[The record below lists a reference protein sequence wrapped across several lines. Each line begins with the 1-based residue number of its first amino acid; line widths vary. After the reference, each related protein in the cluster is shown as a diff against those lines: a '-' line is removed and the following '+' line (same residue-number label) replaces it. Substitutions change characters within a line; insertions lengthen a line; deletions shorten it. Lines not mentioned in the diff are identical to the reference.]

1 MLDPLMER
9 LVKCSDGRVLRVE
22 EAGDPDGKPVLTLHG
37 TPGAGILYSPH
48 VADAASR
55 GIRLIGYDRPGYGG
69 STAQPGRTVADCAAD
84 VRAIAG
90 ELDLRR
96 VGVWG
101 ISGGG
106 PHALACAALLPDL
119 VVAVGTLASVAPYG
133 APGLDYFTGMG
144 QSNLDDIKLMLAD
157 EAAARAKSFED
168 REHLLALS
176 VETIVNAFATLVSP
190 VDAAAFTPGLADYLW
205 RAGHFG
211 LASSDQ
217 GWWDDG
223 KAHLQPWGFEV
234 EATRVPVQ
242 LWHGRHDRFVP
253 FGHGEWLAGK
263 IPGVDAHLTDVDG
276 HTTLM
281 QNRVGQVHAWLLEH
295 F

>member
-1 MLDPLMER
+1 MH
-9 LVKCSDGRVLRVE
+9 
-22 EAGDPDGKPVLTLHG
+22 HG
-37 TPGAGILYSPH
+37 TPGAGVLYSQH
-48 VADAASR
+48 VSDAADR

-90 ELDLRR
+90 ELGIDRL
-96 VGVWG
+96 GVWG

-119 VVAVGTLASVAPYG
+119 VVAVCSLAAIAPYG
-133 APGLDYFTGMG
+133 AAGLDYFAGMG
-144 QSNLDDIKLMLAD
+144 EENVDEIKLMLAD
-157 EAAARAKSFED
+157 EPAARAKARDD
-168 REHLLALS
+168 RERLLAMS
-176 VETIVNAFATLVSP
+176 AEVMVKAFPTLVSA
-190 VDAAAFTPGLADYLW
+190 VDAAAFTPGLAEYLW
-205 RAGHFG
+205 TSGQVG

-223 KAHLQPWGFEV
+223 IAHMQPWGF
-234 EATRVPVQ
+234 AFDAIRVPVQ

-253 FGHGEWLAGK
+253 FQHGEWLARQ
-263 IPGVDAHLTDVDG
+263 IPGVEAHLTDEDG